1 MLFRSANATKQILE
15 YLKGESKEQTDGVG
29 RLVNQFSGQL
39 TETMGAD
46 FEKLGIALKNAT
58 DAQTN
63 AVEAAGLH
71 LYGMESDEEIFPIPS
86 QALAPELIKGCIVTP
101 VSIYPDIVRN
111 EMDNRRVKTNTTIP
125 NWLKKIAEENHVN
138 YSHLLETALMDYLGL
153 SGKKQ
158 FR

>member
-1 MLFRSANATKQILE
+1 MKKITYLAILE
-15 YLKGESKEQTDGVG
+15 PAEDGGYGVYFPDLPG
-29 RLVNQFSGQL
+29 CISYG
-39 TETMGAD
+39 
-46 FEKLGIALKNAT
+46 KNIE

>member
-1 MLFRSANATKQILE
+1 MKKITYLAILE
-15 YLKGESKEQTDGVG
+15 PAEDGGYGVYFPDLPG
-29 RLVNQFSGQL
+29 CISYG
-39 TETMGAD
+39 
-46 FEKLGIALKNAT
+46 KNIE

-86 QALAPELIKGCIVTP
+86 QALAPELIKGGIVTP